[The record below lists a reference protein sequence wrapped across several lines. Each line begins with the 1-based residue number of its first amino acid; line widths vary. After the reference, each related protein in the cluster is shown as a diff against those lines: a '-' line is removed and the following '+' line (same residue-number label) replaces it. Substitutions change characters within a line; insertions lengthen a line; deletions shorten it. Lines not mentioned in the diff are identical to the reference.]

1 MGEGQANKQKMN
13 YGSYWKYNLDVLNL
27 AVDVKEQWHTGDQK
41 MASVTVYKTASQ
53 TRMGTWTVLSWREIP
68 ILLAENVRGWLLHM
82 WTSLSQCHWDR
93 LLWHCSKPEKHPE
106 RFISRSL
113 GIFLI
118 SYHRIC
124 RTYQYSMKWLFSIWV
139 TLLSL
144 FAFMH
149 WRGKWQPT
157 PVFLPGESLGW
168 GSLVGCRLWG
178 HTELDT
184 TEVT

>member
-1 MGEGQANKQKMN
+1 
-13 YGSYWKYNLDVLNL
+13 
-27 AVDVKEQWHTGDQK
+27 
-41 MASVTVYKTASQ
+41 
-53 TRMGTWTVLSWREIP
+53 
-68 ILLAENVRGWLLHM
+68 M

-157 PVFLPGESLGW
+157 PVFLPGESQGQR
-168 GSLVGCRLWG
+168 SLVGYLYGVTQSWTRLKWLSSSSSTG
-178 HTELDT
+178 EILVPWPGIEPVPLQWKCGVLPTGWPGKSQIVISFNSKSGVYEAESKPRNSPLS
-184 TEVT
+184 VLGP